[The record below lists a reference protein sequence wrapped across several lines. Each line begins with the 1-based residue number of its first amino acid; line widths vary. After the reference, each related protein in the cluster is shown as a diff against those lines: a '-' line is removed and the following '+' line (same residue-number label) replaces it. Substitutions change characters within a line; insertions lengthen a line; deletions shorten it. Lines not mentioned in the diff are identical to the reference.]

1 MFEKVVVKMVNF
13 LRETIESI
21 GETNHSEQDVMF
33 VGSADG
39 EYRVS
44 WDKFK
49 EISNFEYDNGYGGQ
63 EVAYD
68 LIVYFKDGSWLERYE
83 YDGSERWCFVGLK
96 NFREDDDYKG
106 FIDIEKVLKDEYN
119 YTFNEEDL
127 EKTDA
132 LEISNEYPKIN
143 QLVMVNIFI

>member
-1 MFEKVVVKMVNF
+1 MCLRSNLKLMFEKVVVKMVNF

-83 YDGSERWCFVGLK
+83 YDGSERWYFVGLK

-106 FIDIEKVLKDEYN
+106 FDNVIGNGYWESLRG
-119 YTFNEEDL
+119 
-127 EKTDA
+127 
-132 LEISNEYPKIN
+132 IN
-143 QLVMVNIFI
+143 K

>member
-1 MFEKVVVKMVNF
+1 MVNF

-68 LIVYFKDGSWLERYE
+68 LIVCFKDGSWLERYE
-83 YDGSERWCFVGLK
+83 YDGSERWYFVGLK

-106 FIDIEKVLKDEYN
+106 FDNVIGDGYWESLRGINKWKLDFYSRLGG
-119 YTFNEEDL
+119 L
-127 EKTDA
+127 ELWYIA
-132 LEISNEYPKIN
+132 YI
-143 QLVMVNIFI
+143 

>member
-106 FIDIEKVLKDEYN
+106 FDNVIGDGYWESLRG
-119 YTFNEEDL
+119 
-127 EKTDA
+127 
-132 LEISNEYPKIN
+132 IN
-143 QLVMVNIFI
+143 K